1 MLNSFLLLIIGK
13 KAPMETLKKSRI
25 MSKNRKHKRNSLF
38 DKTYTEYKFE
48 RCNMVTPFFDVYHD
62 KDIITLF
69 RPAKIE
75 EILPFVTKGMENT
88 LTDLLQTD
96 YKSLTIKLELN

>member
-1 MLNSFLLLIIGK
+1 
-13 KAPMETLKKSRI
+13 
-25 MSKNRKHKRNSLF
+25 MSKNRKHKKNNLF
-38 DKTYTEYKFE
+38 KKTYTEYKFE

-62 KDIITLF
+62 EDIITLF

>member
-1 MLNSFLLLIIGK
+1 
-13 KAPMETLKKSRI
+13 METLKKSEI
-25 MSKNRKHKRNSLF
+25 MSKNRKHKKNSLF
-38 DKTYTEYKFE
+38 DKSYTEYKFE

-62 KDIITLF
+62 EDIITLF

-88 LTDLLQTD
+88 LTDLLQTN
-96 YKSLTIKLELN
+96 YKSITIKLELN